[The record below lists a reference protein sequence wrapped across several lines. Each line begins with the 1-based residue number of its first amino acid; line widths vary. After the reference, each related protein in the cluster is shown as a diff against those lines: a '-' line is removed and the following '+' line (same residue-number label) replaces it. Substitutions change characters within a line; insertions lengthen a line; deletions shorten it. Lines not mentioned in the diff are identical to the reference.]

1 MHAALTTLALFA
13 AASILV
19 EAVRRPR
26 GVVLEDAV
34 DKDAFA
40 VAAAVQLA
48 GVIVLGP
55 LAGALAAVCGI
66 LAVRRFHGTSWAR
79 VGAAAVVTALSAGS
93 AGYVF
98 ELAHGHPG
106 HLALPRDLVALVALG
121 LAFWTAEAVLFPIA
135 TGESAATDAIAG
147 AGATGLAFL
156 VALFAIHNAWNLV
169 ALVPVLL
176 LLERAHGRLVQLRG
190 EVARALETFANI
202 VDERDPSTYRHSVR
216 VAEYVHELAVALKLP
231 PADVARLR
239 WAGRLHDLGKVAVD
253 AAVLRKP
260 EQLDESDWAAVRRAP
275 RLSARLL
282 QRFRFAAQQAQA
294 VEYHHERFDGSG
306 YYGVEG
312 THLPLASHFLNVAD
326 SFDAMTSERAF
337 RPGLSDEEALDEIE
351 RNIGTQFHPGIAKAF
366 IAVRRGLD
374 PAAVLSPEELAE
386 LREAAVPHRLPMLP
400 DLRELRERPELV
412 ALAGVLLALVAVG
425 LARYGLAIAGAAIAC
440 AGFGLHAATAFR
452 AQRLSAALRQALGAP
467 DVFDALV
474 TVLERNAGATW
485 TGLVAWGEHGLG
497 GSVARE
503 RGAERPNEASLVSW
517 LVRDAESGNKLVVA
531 PELEFGRAGVLLAMP
546 LRREN
551 SALVAFLVLAG
562 PRRLPAHVER
572 ALGTTLDEVAL
583 ALAGRPLHTRSE
595 ESPSSEPEPEIT
607 RSRVQATG

>member
-1 MHAALTTLALFA
+1 MPAALTTLALFA
-13 AASILV
+13 AASILA

-26 GVVLEDAV
+26 GVVLEEAV
-34 DKDAFA
+34 DEDAFA

-66 LAVRRFHGTSWAR
+66 LAVRRFHGTPWRRIGSTAL
-79 VGAAAVVTALSAGS
+79 VTGLSALSA
-93 AGYVF
+93 AYVF
-98 ELAHGHPG
+98 ELAHGRPG
-106 HLALPRDLVALVALG
+106 HLALPRDLVAVVALG

-156 VALFAIHNAWNLV
+156 LALFAIRNAWNLV

-176 LLERAHGRLVQLRG
+176 LLERAHARLVRLRG

-216 VAEYVHELAVALKLP
+216 VAEYVHELAAALRLP

-260 EQLDESDWAAVRRAP
+260 ERLDESDWAAVRRAP

-294 VEYHHERFDGSG
+294 VEYHHERFDGGG
-306 YYGVEG
+306 YYGVAGDE
-312 THLPLASHFLNVAD
+312 LPLASHFLNVAD

-337 RPGLSDEEALDEIE
+337 RPGLSEDEALAEIE

-366 IAVRRGLD
+366 VAVRRGID
-374 PAAVLSPEELAE
+374 PAAVLSAEELAE
-386 LREAAVPHRLPMLP
+386 LRDAAVPHRLPVLP
-400 DLRELRERPELV
+400 DLRELRQRPEVV
-412 ALAGVLLALVAVG
+412 ALAGVLLAFVAVG
-425 LARYGLAIAGAAIAC
+425 LERYDLAIAGAAVAC
-440 AGFGLHAATAFR
+440 AGFGLRAVTVLR
-452 AQRLSAALRQALGAP
+452 AQRLAASLRQALHAP
-467 DVFDALV
+467 DVFDAV
-474 TVLERNAGATW
+474 TAVLERDTGATW
-485 TGLVAWGEHGLG
+485 SGLVAWSEHGLG
-497 GSVARE
+497 GSVTRE
-503 RGAERPNEASLVSW
+503 RGTDGPAESALVSW
-517 LVRDAESGNKLVVA
+517 LVREAESGGELVSTSGFELRRDDIVVA
-531 PELEFGRAGVLLAMP
+531 LP

-551 SALVAFLVLAG
+551 SALVAFLVLAAS
-562 PRRLPAHVER
+562 RRLARHVEL
-572 ALGTTLDEVAL
+572 ALRETLDAVAL
-583 ALAGRPLHTRSE
+583 ALADRPMRAQQTAAEDRTDERPGSPVIRTR
-595 ESPSSEPEPEIT
+595 
-607 RSRVQATG
+607 A